1 MLLIEE
7 SLLAAGLAPACKRWD
22 PPPCGGQRLRES
34 GSCLI
39 QLTSDETN
47 AAFNCCEVQMEKVWL
62 GSKSVLL
69 LLEANFLLLGA
80 LLSAGRFMGRK
91 RVGYLFLHTEGNELD

>member
-1 MLLIEE
+1 MGPW
-7 SLLAAGLAPACKRWD
+7 S
-22 PPPCGGQRLRES
+22 GQRLRES

-39 QLTSDETN
+39 QLTSGETN
-47 AAFNCCEVQMEKVWL
+47 AAFNCCGVQMEKVWL

-80 LLSAGRFMGRK
+80 PLSAGRFMA
-91 RVGYLFLHTEGNELD
+91 GNVSVTCF